1 MRFRLFV
8 PARPLSLRMP
18 SCRLFAPA
26 TLGFI
31 ACTIWLASCRS
42 PVPVWDDHGQSM
54 TDLRTLRHRAGKS
67 VPLAAG
73 VRLYADEIRYL
84 DKRKR
89 TGEAI
94 GHVLLEVEP
103 AIRYE
108 WSIKYGYA
116 GKAFFDKKQRYV
128 ELADKPMLERE
139 FLTQIATEP
148 YTTIA
153 VNWQAR
159 IPEVIVRGPT
169 RTDFAKSHPLPP
181 GMIVPRAA
189 LPPEP
194 ARATTP
200 QGVFH
205 KR

>member
-8 PARPLSLRMP
+8 PSRHSPDRMLP
-18 SCRLFAPA
+18 RRFLAPA
-26 TLGFI
+26 LGFI
-31 ACTIWLASCRS
+31 ACTVLLASCRS
-42 PVPVWDDHGQSM
+42 PVPVWNDDGRSM
-54 TDLRTLRHRAGKS
+54 TDLRTLRHHASKS
-67 VPLAAG
+67 VLLTTG
-73 VRLYADEIRYL
+73 VRLYADEIRYM

-89 TGEAI
+89 TGEAL

-103 AIRYE
+103 AVRYE
-108 WSIKYGYA
+108 WSMNYGYA
-116 GKAFFDKKQRYV
+116 GKAFFDKKRRYV
-128 ELADKPMLERE
+128 ELADKPMLERK
-139 FLTQIATEP
+139 FMTQIATEP

-153 VNWQAR
+153 VNWQVR

-181 GMIVPRAA
+181 GMALPSAP

-194 ARATTP
+194 ARATP
-200 QGVFH
+200 PRGVFH